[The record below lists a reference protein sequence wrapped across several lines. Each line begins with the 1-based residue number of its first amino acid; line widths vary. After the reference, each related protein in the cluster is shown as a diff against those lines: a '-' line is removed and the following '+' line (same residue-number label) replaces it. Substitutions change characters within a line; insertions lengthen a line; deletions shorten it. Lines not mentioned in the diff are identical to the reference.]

1 LKKDKQKA
9 KSKRSGTIL
18 PTTIWTE
25 SPAIA
30 NSSREFQE
38 SYSISKDQVR
48 KNIDDWLNSQPKAPH
63 GGGFNRKKLILF
75 NGAFEFQRSVS
86 CQVAAAQAQWRRS
99 AYCIRI
105 ALRDVQCPRCN
116 GYGRPRT
123 IAMARHPSI

>member
-1 LKKDKQKA
+1 MRMSNDTGGYVMDWNRVEKTWNRQKA

-48 KNIDDWLNSQPKAPH
+48 KDIDDWLNSQA
-63 GGGFNRKKLILF
+63 
-75 NGAFEFQRSVS
+75 
-86 CQVAAAQAQWRRS
+86 
-99 AYCIRI
+99 
-105 ALRDVQCPRCN
+105 
-116 GYGRPRT
+116 
-123 IAMARHPSI
+123 